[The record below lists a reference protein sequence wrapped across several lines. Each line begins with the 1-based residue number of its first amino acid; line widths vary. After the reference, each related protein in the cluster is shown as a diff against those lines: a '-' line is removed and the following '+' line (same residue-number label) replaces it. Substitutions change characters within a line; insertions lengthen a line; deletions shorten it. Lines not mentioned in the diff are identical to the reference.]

1 MERTKYIEPL
11 IVNCDGAA
19 RGNPGEAGIGI
30 AINDSTGKEI
40 RKICKYI
47 GIATNNKAEYTALIV
62 GASIVNDIKKT
73 AGKSNISAIF
83 FLDSELVVNQINGI
97 YKVKNAG
104 LKPLFS
110 EVKGLLEGINYEI
123 KHIPREENKHADM
136 LANEAID
143 SAISD
148 KDVNANK
155 FGELFNHINY

>member
-1 MERTKYIEPL
+1 MEKNKYLEPL
-11 IVNCDGAA
+11 VVKCDGAA

-30 AINDSTGKEI
+30 AINDSSGKEI

-47 GIATNNKAEYTALIV
+47 GIATNNKAEYMALIE
-62 GASIVNDIKKT
+62 GATIVNDIKKS
-73 AGKSNISAIF
+73 AGKSNINAIF

-110 EVKGLLEGINYEI
+110 EVRGLLEGIDYEI
-123 KHIPREENKHADM
+123 RHIPREENKQADK

-143 SAISD
+143 NGIKDMDTNTD
-148 KDVNANK
+148 KL
-155 FGELFNHINY
+155 GELFNHINY